1 MVRGVVAYI
10 LNNNDRTFSFTKKLS
25 ITKKLCV
32 LYNLYDIGDNSLNY
46 TRTANNL
53 NLKFKQQ
60 TSRDFST
67 TNIYLNPLTLG
78 CSFII
83 GTMFPF
89 TPSTWIIPDNI
100 FSNWNNSSR
109 NYQVVDSQPVP
120 IISIFTGKNAYF
132 FFDST
137 GGLVRYI
144 KDSKF
149 LSRFPPNVVD
159 GKSDTNASGLW
170 YYSIFVTFFGE
181 DGVRS
186 SAFYSK
192 VLRMKITDTNITII
206 NAEVYIVP
214 INKKIR
220 DITFEYEVNEGQPKW
235 IGKLCPVII
244 EYMFITEEVI
254 T

>member
-109 NYQVVDSQPVP
+109 NYQVVDNQ
-120 IISIFTGKNAYF
+120 
-132 FFDST
+132 
-137 GGLVRYI
+137 
-144 KDSKF
+144 
-149 LSRFPPNVVD
+149 PPNVVD